1 MGTKTTGLFLA
12 VFLLT
17 ISLIACAADNGS
29 SGSGSGTSSRVGS
42 GDLLKLIPED
52 VSRIQVVEAGEIT
65 GGSVPESMTEMLEST
80 WKDYALGDDLVTI
93 DDVDRVVWAIS
104 PEGGIVMMSGSQID
118 FAGISEWLA
127 DEETNIGKTSYQGEE
142 MWGGESVAMVLM
154 QSDGY
159 LVFGETDAVKEVL
172 KVKARGTGSLADDSE
187 NELKTAYED
196 ATAGWYVSVSDN
208 CDEFSSELRSCE
220 AYSISG
226 SAGKEDYLVN
236 VTYRFIFRSEQ
247 RAESQA
253 LDIEDVLEDWD
264 RAWDIDEVKADGVS
278 VEAKLS
284 GDEEDFIP
292 QWLGV
297 SNVFTPPPLPT
308 ATPEPESRGTTGT
321 TTASTSGQPTAAPAA
336 TTAPAPTAA
345 PAQEEALLKYEG
357 PCTSSFQSEG
367 TVRSEWT
374 DNCLSY
380 GSGLYYAY
388 YYAFRINS
396 PTTIII
402 ELTSDVYTELLL
414 LQGPVGAWYVLDWYA
429 SSNSGVIEFT
439 AHHLPAGEYVIEVAS
454 DYLAGYELSAYLDGT
469 YAAPTAAVPTEP
481 PATATPQAL
490 RAVAAQYA
498 GGPGAIYVGD
508 ISQLVGP
515 APDDDLGDWDG
526 NVPLESLERHLWL
539 YGSDYYESLIE
550 KANLTDPTP
559 LTTSGESI
567 EIQHACVNRLLP
579 PCKLLETYFAPRLS
593 ERTNGQVQFRITSY
607 PELGL
612 AGPDTLELFRDG
624 TLSSATVY
632 GSYLEQRIPTFGIQN
647 LYGLYSSPEQEFEG
661 SQAIIKDIEEMMQAE
676 TGGAIMNH
684 SWYAGYDQFFFCR
697 RPLQEPQDFE
707 GIRFHSH
714 SQTLSDWIS
723 GMGGAAQFFAFAE
736 VYTALE
742 RGIVDCGIMGADAA
756 LAQRWYE
763 VTDYISGPLPSF
775 PFNANVINREVWNSI
790 PADLQQIILEEA
802 AKSELEALRLAAVQ
816 NEVGL
821 RRNIDS
827 GLEFVSFSPEMTAHS
842 MDVAVN
848 NVIPAWVNRVGD
860 TGHPII
866 ADTFNNKVGPIV
878 GLRIEGDG
886 TVARTR

>member
-29 SGSGSGTSSRVGS
+29 SGSGGGTSSRVGS

-93 DDVDRVVWAIS
+93 DDVDRIVWAIS

-142 MWGGESVAMVLM
+142 MWGGETVAMVLM

-321 TTASTSGQPTAAPAA
+321 TTASASGQPTAAPAA
-336 TTAPAPTAA
+336 TTAPAPTTA
-345 PAQEEALLKYEG
+345 PTQEEALLKSEG

-367 TVRSEWT
+367 FVRSQWT
-374 DNCLSY
+374 ENCL
-380 GSGLYYAY
+380 LIRQQPVL
-388 YYAFRINS
+388 RI
-396 PTTIII
+396 
-402 ELTSDVYTELLL
+402 L
-414 LQGPVGAWYVLDWYA
+414 
-429 SSNSGVIEFT
+429 
-439 AHHLPAGEYVIEVAS
+439 
-454 DYLAGYELSAYLDGT
+454 
-469 YAAPTAAVPTEP
+469 
-481 PATATPQAL
+481 
-490 RAVAAQYA
+490 
-498 GGPGAIYVGD
+498 
-508 ISQLVGP
+508 
-515 APDDDLGDWDG
+515 
-526 NVPLESLERHLWL
+526 
-539 YGSDYYESLIE
+539 
-550 KANLTDPTP
+550 
-559 LTTSGESI
+559 
-567 EIQHACVNRLLP
+567 
-579 PCKLLETYFAPRLS
+579 
-593 ERTNGQVQFRITSY
+593 
-607 PELGL
+607 
-612 AGPDTLELFRDG
+612 
-624 TLSSATVY
+624 
-632 GSYLEQRIPTFGIQN
+632 
-647 LYGLYSSPEQEFEG
+647 
-661 SQAIIKDIEEMMQAE
+661 
-676 TGGAIMNH
+676 
-684 SWYAGYDQFFFCR
+684 
-697 RPLQEPQDFE
+697 
-707 GIRFHSH
+707 
-714 SQTLSDWIS
+714 
-723 GMGGAAQFFAFAE
+723 
-736 VYTALE
+736 
-742 RGIVDCGIMGADAA
+742 
-756 LAQRWYE
+756 
-763 VTDYISGPLPSF
+763 
-775 PFNANVINREVWNSI
+775 
-790 PADLQQIILEEA
+790 
-802 AKSELEALRLAAVQ
+802 LRLPHKFA
-816 NEVGL
+816 NYD
-821 RRNIDS
+821 N
-827 GLEFVSFSPEMTAHS
+827 H
-842 MDVAVN
+842 
-848 NVIPAWVNRVGD
+848 
-860 TGHPII
+860 
-866 ADTFNNKVGPIV
+866 
-878 GLRIEGDG
+878 
-886 TVARTR
+886 